1 LEEYKHEVHAIAGL
15 LKMWLREL
23 PGSVLT
29 MDLLNEFLRIAG
41 KSQVR
46 TRRKAQILT
55 NQMHA
60 SFGASDIE
68 DRTERTTELG
78 RLVSLLPLSNYTLLR
93 TLSAHLIR
101 IVQNAGLNKM
111 TLRNLGI
118 VFSATLGIPA
128 LIFNLFI
135 SEFDYVFWTKQD
147 QDQPILTPL
156 STPLKTT
163 HSQQQQ
169 QPHESAISTPRQP
182 STDDL
187 SPKPTN
193 GTIVGLSPPTIPPLS
208 LYRRSNR
215 NSIHYTDYAPQA
227 IVGLE
232 KRSEGM

>member
-1 LEEYKHEVHAIAGL
+1 
-15 LKMWLREL
+15 
-23 PGSVLT
+23 

-46 TRRKAQILT
+46 TSRKAKILT
-55 NQMHA
+55 NQMHV
-60 SFGASDIE
+60 SFNASDIE

-147 QDQPILTPL
+147 QDQPILPPL
-156 STPLKTT
+156 SSPLKTT
-163 HSQQQQ
+163 HSQKQQQQQ
-169 QPHESAISTPRQP
+169 QPHESAISAPRQP
-182 STDDL
+182 SMDDS
-187 SPKPTN
+187 SPKPTH
-193 GTIVGLSPPTIPPLS
+193 GAIVGLPPPTIPPLS

-215 NSIHYTDYAPQA
+215 NSIHYADYAPQA